1 MSALGRHGAPLSYSS
16 PAAGLRQLQVALG
29 LTGHS
34 EGVCACDGRNSG
46 GTGLDWELGLRRP
59 DPGRS
64 EAVAEAEVR
73 WQEVAGGGQR
83 SWWAGRPAT
92 RVEFVPAAAGA
103 LDHRKQPHLSSEWDV
118 DGHARCMA
126 LQCSGAAVAPES
138 CAPGCAG
145 RPHRMLACH
154 AM

>member
-1 MSALGRHGAPLSYSS
+1 MPALGRHGAPLSYSS

-34 EGVCACDGRNSG
+34 EGVRACDGRNSG

-103 LDHRKQPHLSSEWDV
+103 LIENSHTPPRNGTWTAMP
-118 DGHARCMA
+118 
-126 LQCSGAAVAPES
+126 AAWRYSAPVAPEN
-138 CAPGCAG
+138 CAG